1 MLNERPTPPARPRST
16 EGPVPKGLVC
26 VRCGYDLR
34 GLERDGRCPE
44 CGTAVEETL
53 ERAGPVVSADGIAEG
68 DVVVDGC
75 RLHAAS
81 LIALAPLFAL
91 APAVS
96 TCGQIAIALAGCFA
110 AAQFFVVRDWRR
122 GLAPLAADDP
132 DLRDRLDAARTTT
145 KLFATPI
152 CAAAVFVLLPCCVG
166 GSVTGMVGVLLT
178 ALVVCCAMPL
188 LVVLRR
194 LVVRIA
200 FKAMP
205 AAEASTARVLGPVHE
220 WWLAG
225 AGIAAGFAWTTVAV
239 LMLADRTRRAGLV
252 PGAGAGGGG
261 SIESIL
267 IAAIA
272 IGLVALVVAG
282 IAVLRYGLFVA
293 ALASIVPQHPRFN
306 PAANRVALAARR
318 SRRAAAADPD
328 PDVLGMPTAD
338 PPRSPQPG
346 RSSGDDE
353 PIPLA
358 PLDPLDP
365 DDEPRSGEQQ
375 GPQRGPRRPTR

>member
-1 MLNERPTPPARPRST
+1 MMRDFLIVDDSRVVRKVARQILEQLSFRIS
-16 EGPVPKGLVC
+16 EAEDGLVALDAC
-26 VRCGYDLR
+26 RRQMPDAILLDWNMPNMNGIEFLR
-34 GLERDGRCPE
+34 
-44 CGTAVEETL
+44 A
-53 ERAGPVVSADGIAEG
+53 
-68 DVVVDGC
+68 
-75 RLHAAS
+75 
-81 LIALAPLFAL
+81 
-91 APAVS
+91 
-96 TCGQIAIALAGCFA
+96 
-110 AAQFFVVRDWRR
+110 
-122 GLAPLAADDP
+122 
-132 DLRDRLDAARTTT
+132 RLDAARTTT

-152 CAAAVFVLLPCCVG
+152 CAAAVVVLLPCCLG

-205 AAEASTARVLGPVHE
+205 AADARTARVLGPVHE

-225 AGIAAGFAWTTVAV
+225 AGIAAGFAWATIAILT
-239 LMLADRTRRAGLV
+239 LADRTRGAGLV
-252 PGAGAGGGG
+252 PAAGAGGGG
-261 SIESIL
+261 SVESML

-272 IGLVALVVAG
+272 IGLVALVAVG

-318 SRRAAAADPD
+318 SRRAAGADPD
-328 PDVLGMPTAD
+328 PDVLGMPTAG
-338 PPRSPQPG
+338 PPPASRRPASSP
-346 RSSGDDE
+346 DDE

-358 PLDPLDP
+358 PEDPG
-365 DDEPRSGEQQ
+365 DETRSGQPPE
-375 GPQRGPRRPTR
+375 PPRGPRRSVR